1 MPSEQ
6 IPIPSVLL
14 DRLTELGVD
23 VRRLLDRAGLL
34 PSRFQTSRALISQ
47 AELFAFWRA
56 VEEVAPARD
65 IGLRVGSEARSH
77 QLDIVTMTALHSPS
91 FGEAL
96 KKFARYKR
104 LVCSER
110 VSIDTERGEARI
122 SFHWMHVEESMPMLL
137 VDATFATLVAL
148 GQRGSGSSLTP
159 QRIELARRPSSG
171 DAAQMHRH
179 FGCEVHFDAPLDL
192 LVLDENDLARPFV
205 THNADL
211 LDLMLPA
218 LESQLQRSLTSR
230 SLADDVKTALGRRMH
245 GERPSVEKL
254 AEDMHISPR
263 TLQRR
268 LEELG
273 TSYQRLLDDV
283 RRDTSLR
290 LLAHTNLE
298 PNEVAYLLGFEEV
311 NSFTRAFHTWEGT
324 TPIRW
329 RKSLKP
335 GETLQP

>member
-1 MPSEQ
+1 MPSA
-6 IPIPSVLL
+6 LL

-23 VRRLLDRAGLL
+23 VRRVLDRAGIL
-34 PSRFQTSRALISQ
+34 PSRFQTSRARISP

-56 VEEVAPARD
+56 VEEVMPARD
-65 IGLRVGSEARSH
+65 IGLRVGSEALPH

-91 FGEAL
+91 LGEAL

-110 VSIDTERGEARI
+110 VSVEVAGGEARI
-122 SFHWMHVEESMPMLL
+122 SFHWMHLEESMPMLL
-137 VDATFATLVAL
+137 VDATFSTLVVV
-148 GQRGSGSSLTP
+148 GRRGSGAP
-159 QRIELARRPSSG
+159 IIPVRVELARRR
-171 DAAQMHRH
+171 AEEALFHRH
-179 FGCEVHFDAPLDL
+179 FGCEIHFDASLDR
-192 LVLDENDLARPFV
+192 LVFDEKDLARPFL

-211 LDLMLPA
+211 LELMLPT
-218 LESQLQRSLTSR
+218 LESQLRERLTSR
-230 SLADDVKTALGRRMH
+230 SLADDVRTALGRRMH
-245 GERPSVEKL
+245 GERPSVEKI

-273 TSYQRLLDDV
+273 TTYQKLLDDV

-311 NSFTRAFHTWEGT
+311 NSFTRAFHGWEGT
-324 TPIRW
+324 TPLRW
-329 RKSLKP
+329 RKATS
-335 GETLQP
+335 GRMQSRA